1 MIILFYPKDVANR
14 RQVLLKGRVVTILD
28 LAGSVARIAE
38 DGKWYE
44 HKMFFELTDKDIV
57 QARLEKIAALV
68 TGRSIATL
76 KSTNGTGIQLVL
88 EDNTRLE
95 VTYSKDG
102 EGIAFSVIDSN
113 GKKVL

>member
-1 MIILFYPKDVANR
+1 MIRFEAKKDTVNR
-14 RQVLLKGRVVTILD
+14 RKVLLRGCIVTVIE
-28 LAGSVARIAE
+28 LAGSKARIAE

-57 QARLEKIAALV
+57 QVRLEKIAALIAGK
-68 TGRSIATL
+68 TIATL
-76 KSTNGTGIQLVL
+76 KSNGTGIHLVL

-102 EGIAFSVIDSN
+102 EGITFSVLNSDGN
-113 GKKVL
+113 KVL

>member
-1 MIILFYPKDVANR
+1 MIVFRAKVDSANR
-14 RQVLLKGRVVTILD
+14 RKVLLKGRVVTVIE
-28 LAGSVARIAE
+28 LAGSKAKIAE

-57 QARLEKIAALV
+57 QGRLEKISELV
-68 TGRSIATL
+68 TGKTIATL
-76 KSTNGTGIQLVL
+76 KSNRTGVQLVL

-102 EGIAFSVIDSN
+102 EGITFSVLNSDGN
-113 GKKVL
+113 KVL

>member
-1 MIILFYPKDVANR
+1 MIVFKAKRDTANR
-14 RQVLLKGRVVTILD
+14 RKVLLRGRIVTVIE
-28 LAGSVARIAE
+28 LAGSKARIAE

-57 QARLEKIAALV
+57 QVRLEAIKSLV
-68 TGRSIATL
+68 AGKSIATL
-76 KSTNGTGIQLVL
+76 KANGTGIQLVL

-95 VTYSKDG
+95 VTYSRDG
-102 EGIAFSVIDSN
+102 QGITFSVLNSD